1 MNKTLT
7 FKKDFWSSVY
17 EIEDG
22 EQVIARTE
30 RKSIWSYDT
39 NVKIGETEFF
49 FDVKGIFSNSVDI
62 YQGEGNKIGDVNIG
76 SWSGKCTINLQDE
89 GVFFFE
95 KTDLFSNEWKIYDGN
110 GVLMQFDKGWFSSD
124 GSINIYQ
131 ENDRC
136 LAIGIFL
143 FGLYQQKMAAAAA
156 L

>member
-1 MNKTLT
+1 MNKLFT

-17 EIEDG
+17 EIKDN
-22 EQVIARTE
+22 EQVIVRTE

-62 YQGEGNKIGDVNIG
+62 YQGYGNKIGDVDIS
-76 SWSGKCTINLQDE
+76 SWTSKATINLQNE

-95 KTDLFSNEWKIYDGN
+95 KIDFFSINWKIFN
-110 GVLMQFDKGWFSSD
+110 ESSILMQFDKDWFSSA
-124 GSINIYQ
+124 GSIHIYQ
-131 ENDRC
+131 ENDKC
-136 LAIGIFL
+136 LAIGVFL

-156 L
+156 